1 MMKRLVPLLFILL
14 ILALLGTPRSLKAI
28 DNTWEVYGSMAC
40 GWTRKQ
46 LDHLKSLSI
55 PYKFID
61 CSGGKCPGIDAF
73 PTLKQPQSGKT
84 IVGYNEDL

>member
-1 MMKRLVPLLFILL
+1 
-14 ILALLGTPRSLKAI
+14 
-28 DNTWEVYGSMAC
+28 MAC